1 MTTNDTR
8 TLQQI
13 TDALT
18 RDQIA
23 ALMAEAGAVGDT
35 IAVAMCR
42 RALDGSQRALRSVAR
57 MIAARP
63 ERLALVEVRS

>member
-23 ALMAEAGAVGDT
+23 ALMAEAGSAGDS

-42 RALDGSQRALRSVAR
+42 RALAGSRRALRSVAR
-57 MIAARP
+57 MVRDAA
-63 ERLALVEVRS
+63 EVRS